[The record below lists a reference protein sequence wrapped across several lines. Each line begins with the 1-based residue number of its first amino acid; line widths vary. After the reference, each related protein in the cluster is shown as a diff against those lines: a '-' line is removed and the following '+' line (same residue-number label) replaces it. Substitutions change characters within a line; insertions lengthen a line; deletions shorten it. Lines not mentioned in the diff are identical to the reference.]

1 MLIDQL
7 QGDEPVRSTS
17 RFSAKKMGPM
27 IDAYESSS
35 VLYGFD
41 VVRKRN
47 GGRELK
53 FTTPQMMTIMTFVEI
68 FKLDTEGYIRMTTG
82 RGSQM
87 ILKNLR
93 MPMDKDGRYIAPSV
107 GWLSDFRNHYYP
119 LFKEDLEK
127 EFREAVLKRTSEKRI
142 ITIDST
148 PIEASRYSDWAEYNG
163 HYKIFMGKLHIIMA
177 NGIPIMGRFT
187 NGNYGDNPAFR
198 EMLSDLPNGKM
209 RNTVVLSDGGYDC
222 AETYADVFLK
232 TGAVMASNTGA
243 GSVKH
248 EEAEWN
254 NVRRRYGRLFRNGD
268 FPSKKV
274 PPEQMLRYMARN
286 GESELVGW
294 YLRNLDM
301 SRGKRI
307 SRELA
312 KQRHVCETVHRA
324 MKRWV
329 DLTVRGLREKFAEAR
344 MCLRLM
350 ICSLLCLLFKP
361 YDI

>member
-17 RFSAKKMGPM
+17 RLSARKMRP
-27 IDAYESSS
+27 IIEAFESSS
-35 VLYGFD
+35 VLYRFD
-41 VVRKRN
+41 VERRPR
-47 GGRELK
+47 GRELK
-53 FTTPQMMTIMTFVEI
+53 FTAPQMMTMMFYVEVK
-68 FKLDTEGYIRMTTG
+68 KLDTEGYMRITTG
-82 RGSQM
+82 RGSQA
-87 ILKNLR
+87 ILRNLG
-93 MPMDKDGRYIAPSV
+93 MPTDGDGNYIAPSV
-107 GWLSDFRNHYYP
+107 GWLSEFRNHYYP
-119 LFKEDLEK
+119 LFMKEFER
-127 EFREAVLKRTSEKRI
+127 EFREAVLRRTSERRV

-148 PIEASRYSDWAEYNG
+148 PIEASRYSDWADFNG
-163 HYKIFMGKLHIIMA
+163 HYMIFMGKLHIIMV
-177 NGIPIMGRFT
+177 NGVPIMGRFT

-198 EMLSDLPNGKM
+198 EMLNELPNGRM

-222 AETYADVFLK
+222 AETYTDVFLK
-232 TGAVMASNTGA
+232 TGVVMASNTGV

-254 NVRRRYGRLFRNGD
+254 NMKRRHGRLFKNDD
-268 FPSKKV
+268 FPKHKV
-274 PPEQMLRYMARN
+274 SPEQMLRYMARN

-294 YLRNLDM
+294 FIRNLDM

-312 KQRHVCETVHRA
+312 RQRHVCETVHHA

-329 DLTVRGLREKFAEAR
+329 DLTVRGLREGFAEAR
-344 MCLRLM
+344 IGLRLM
-350 ICSLLCLLFKP
+350 VCSFLCILFKP